1 MDVSRYTNTKE
12 LRFTVEFVTPC
23 FLGGPDGNAEIR
35 TAPFKNLL
43 RRWWRIARRS
53 SKTDLSTS
61 KLWEEESKLFGS
73 KEMHGKSKLILKII
87 SENVTYEKPNR
98 IRFGDDRFVHPE
110 VDRNDGKVA
119 FESYLGMGPIF
130 GTEFQKSYIRENS
143 NIKIALIMPN
153 DNDTIYYIIQT
164 LTLID
169 MYGTIGSR
177 SRNGWGSIKILP
189 ENFKLMPEN
198 VIFNTLENITSIF
211 ADNNRRYYPQ
221 RLGYETIENNKNG
234 ILCWQS
240 IEVFSDWSDAMF
252 FLAKAY
258 MNLRTSFS
266 LENTKNGELYKRHLL
281 GYPVTH
287 HSVRSWDNNINEN
300 RLPSQ
305 LLFKVIPIS
314 RTGSVRGYQYKAQI
328 LHLPYKIP
336 LEWNEN
342 LGSQISV
349 WKEVHSFLDNYHED
363 INGTGKDLIRQY
375 AFNNNGG
382 TH

>member
-87 SENVTYEKPNR
+87 SEKVTYEKPDK

-110 VDRNDGKVA
+110 VDRNGGKVA

-143 NIKIALIMPN
+143 NIQIALSMPN

-169 MYGTIGSR
+169 ISKASSCVFLQRSISSRKSADEFFMQLTISLNECT
-177 SRNGWGSIKILP
+177 SCFSIQFPLLLIYSIMIL
-189 ENFKLMPEN
+189 
-198 VIFNTLENITSIF
+198 IFL
-211 ADNNRRYYPQ
+211 
-221 RLGYETIENNKNG
+221 
-234 ILCWQS
+234 
-240 IEVFSDWSDAMF
+240 
-252 FLAKAY
+252 
-258 MNLRTSFS
+258 
-266 LENTKNGELYKRHLL
+266 
-281 GYPVTH
+281 
-287 HSVRSWDNNINEN
+287 
-300 RLPSQ
+300 
-305 LLFKVIPIS
+305 
-314 RTGSVRGYQYKAQI
+314 QY
-328 LHLPYKIP
+328 
-336 LEWNEN
+336 
-342 LGSQISV
+342 
-349 WKEVHSFLDNYHED
+349 
-363 INGTGKDLIRQY
+363 
-375 AFNNNGG
+375 
-382 TH
+382 